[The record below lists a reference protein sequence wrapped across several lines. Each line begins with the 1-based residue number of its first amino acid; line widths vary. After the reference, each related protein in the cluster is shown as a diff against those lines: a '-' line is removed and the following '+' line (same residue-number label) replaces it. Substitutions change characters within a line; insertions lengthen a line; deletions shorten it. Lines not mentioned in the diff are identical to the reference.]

1 MWRALL
7 LINAFHVRQNIL
19 FSYHLKCFKS
29 FLHKNKIFCPRYVFS
44 TYTIWTTVYVI
55 WLLDIWGKMFTR
67 AGSPLSR
74 DTSGYMKVQ
83 RLNMFQSNGF
93 YFYLHTCVVLCWCSI
108 NPNIQIASSNSL
120 PFTVLSLFICFKAL
134 LVIIVIYHKILT
146 FCFLLCKEKVVY
158 VSVAD

>member
-1 MWRALL
+1 MLDKTSYLVITWNVSNHFCIKIRYFA
-7 LINAFHVRQNIL
+7 HVTGI
-19 FSYHLKCFKS
+19 
-29 FLHKNKIFCPRYVFS
+29 VFS
-44 TYTIWTTVYVI
+44 TYTIWTAVYVI